1 MKAKAHNRSLSL
13 GGQDQLQS
21 LGIIFLVLAVLLAV
35 AIVYTLTNRVVGETT
50 LFDTDE
56 ASHATPVLELYV
68 AAQRRDIAHFV
79 RAIFEQSFYPPVHSL
94 TVLPSY
100 LIAGPS
106 LVTTR
111 IPTIVTFA
119 VLLIAVAILTY
130 LTITRIAELGIGA
143 ALVATAAI
151 VYFVSTSP
159 VLIQNAVL
167 SMLELIG
174 CIWVM
179 MLLWLCWRLD
189 QSSSGHWARACTL
202 ALGLLVITLTKY
214 TFGIF
219 AIPAIVMAILSKS
232 KSINIKK
239 SQLIEGG
246 AVLIVLAVGLGLW
259 FIGAGPRGALMFALD
274 QPHYAPFFSI
284 ENLFYYP
291 RVWLTDFHLNP
302 SFGLATALLACWGA
316 IKGWNHFAVRTAS
329 WIIFFSLLILT
340 ISLNNQPRH
349 FAFAALC
356 VWFLAAHGIAQVL
369 ALSVTIDRVRTA
381 LSISLIV
388 IFAFLGLSVFQRA
401 GELQP
406 MLTYAFEG
414 QYGDRNEAMQS
425 YILDH
430 VDFEGNILILG
441 LFDQLNHI
449 AIHWKSAI
457 VTGRAPSEISV
468 DTWPRIDLMHD
479 MMLSDDADEDDY
491 EAMILRA
498 AATQGYYSQIVII
511 HGKDSMDPYIVAAPN
526 SLYDFKSTSRQFDDY
541 KIDIFDIRD
550 RR

>member
-1 MKAKAHNRSLSL
+1 MKAKAHNRLL
-13 GGQDQLQS
+13 N
-21 LGIIFLVLAVLLAV
+21 LGIIFLAFAVFLSV
-35 AIVYTLTNRVVGETT
+35 AIVYTLINRVVGETT

-79 RAIFEQSFYPPVHSL
+79 QAIFEQSFYPPVHSL

-111 IPTIVTFA
+111 IPTVVTFA
-119 VLLIAVAILTY
+119 VLLIAMAVLTY
-130 LTITRIAELGIGA
+130 RTITQIAGQGIGV

-151 VYFVSTSP
+151 VYFISTSP

-174 CIWVM
+174 CIGVM

-189 QSSSGHWARACTL
+189 QSSSGYWVRAFTL
-202 ALGLLVITLTKY
+202 ALGLLVVTLTKY
-214 TFGIF
+214 SYGIF
-219 AIPAIVMAILSKS
+219 AIPGIVMAILIQSKP
-232 KSINIKK
+232 ITIKK
-239 SQLIEGG
+239 SQLIEAG
-246 AVLIVLAVGLGLW
+246 AVLIILAVGLGLW

-274 QPHYAPFFSI
+274 QPRYAPFFSV

-302 SFGLATALLACWGA
+302 FFGLATALLACWGV
-316 IKGWNHFAVRTAS
+316 IKGWSHFAVRTAS
-329 WIIFFSLLILT
+329 WITFFSLLILT

-349 FAFAALC
+349 FTFAALC
-356 VWFLAAHGIAQVL
+356 VWFLAAHGFAQML
-369 ALSVTIDRVRTA
+369 AISVTTDRVRIA
-381 LSISLIV
+381 QSIFLIV
-388 IFAFLGLSVFQRA
+388 IFAFLGLSMLQRA

-479 MMLSDDADEDDY
+479 MMLSDDADGDVY

-526 SLYDFKSTSRQFDDY
+526 ALYDFKSTSRQFDDY
-541 KIDIFDIRD
+541 KIVIFEIRD
-550 RR
+550 